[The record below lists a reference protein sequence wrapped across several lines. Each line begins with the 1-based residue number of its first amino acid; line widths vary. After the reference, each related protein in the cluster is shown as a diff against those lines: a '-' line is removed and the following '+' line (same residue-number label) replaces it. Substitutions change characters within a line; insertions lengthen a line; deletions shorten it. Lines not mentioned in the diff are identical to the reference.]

1 MIIGS
6 AGESRAQYL
15 AHSGAGAVAAG
26 EIRIA
31 ANFFGSACAQG
42 RANLGAALL
51 EVGEFYLALDFYAE
65 RAEALDQ
72 QCFMLVLRENEGK
85 RKGGETLPQIPD
97 RNTSHR
103 LGFDPEIDAGDFV
116 AAINYGL
123 SESELLIEL
132 KRAPLNGQCTG
143 GSTGGRQL
151 VDDSHAH
158 PESGQ
163 PQGQH
168 QARRTCANDEHLRWV
183 GPVDL
188 AHSGKSQGSAR
199 FRFGGFLFAIPRGR
213 VGLKRVEQL
222 ARRGLDFID
231 RAEER

>member
-1 MIIGS
+1 
-6 AGESRAQYL
+6 
-15 AHSGAGAVAAG
+15 
-26 EIRIA
+26 
-31 ANFFGSACAQG
+31 
-42 RANLGAALL
+42 
-51 EVGEFYLALDFYAE
+51 
-65 RAEALDQ
+65 
-72 QCFMLVLRENEGK
+72 
-85 RKGGETLPQIPD
+85 
-97 RNTSHR
+97 
-103 LGFDPEIDAGDFV
+103 V
-116 AAINYGL
+116 AAINDGL

-151 VDDSHAH
+151 VDDSHAY

-199 FRFGGFLFAIPRGR
+199 FRFGGFLFAISRGR

-231 RAEER
+231 RAEESGFIGLGGSVKPAHLAHELQASRANLIVGHRRVEVEQGFDVAAHEAGNNPRRPL